1 MCGKPSE
8 VESISVA
15 IVNQQL
21 HGTWAERS
29 GRHLMGEEKN
39 DGLQLDF
46 DQSIRLVFVGS
57 KITSDA

>member
-1 MCGKPSE
+1 
-8 VESISVA
+8 
-15 IVNQQL
+15 
-21 HGTWAERS
+21 
-29 GRHLMGEEKN
+29 MGEEKN